1 MNWHQ
6 FAWNILMVYSDDS
19 SSVRTRAG
27 GAETM
32 PETGGTAADAA
43 MLTLAR
49 ESRGMTQLE
58 LARAMTALTHGDHI
72 SQGYVSKA
80 EAGRLTVSGARLH
93 LYAEALRYR
102 PYVLGIEPSVTGI
115 GIGLVHHRKKAAL
128 GAQPLRRIH
137 AELAL
142 TRLQVRNLVRYESD
156 IVHKFERISVT
167 DLESPSDAARK
178 LRKLWNVPAG
188 PIRDLVLIM
197 EQAGGL
203 VLVRDLGTRD
213 LDAVSNWDGEE
224 APLFVLNVH
233 APSDRFRFSLAHELG
248 HIIMHPVAGAT
259 ALQERQADEF
269 ASEFLMPAADIA
281 AELRGRL
288 DLNRLLAL
296 KQRWR
301 VSMAAL
307 ARRAVTLAAI
317 SDWQY
322 RNLMVEMSTLGY
334 RTHEP
339 GAVSSESP
347 HKVARIAEQ
356 LTSLYGLDQAASL
369 IGLLPDEFSALYLPD
384 PHLASEPAESDTY
397 ARPADE

>member
-1 MNWHQ
+1 MPG
-6 FAWNILMVYSDDS
+6 A
-19 SSVRTRAG
+19 AG
-27 GAETM
+27 
-32 PETGGTAADAA
+32 PAADAA

-49 ESRGMTQLE
+49 ESRGMTQLD
-58 LARAMTALTHGDHI
+58 LARAITALARGDRI

-80 EAGRLTVSGARLH
+80 EAGHLAVSGARLD
-93 LYAEALRYR
+93 LYAQALRY
-102 PYVLGIEPSVTGI
+102 PSHALCVEPNATGI

-142 TRLQVRNLVRYESD
+142 ARLQVRRLVSSEAES
-156 IVHKFERISVT
+156 IHSFERIGVT
-167 DLESPSDAARK
+167 DLESPSDAART
-178 LRKLWNVPAG
+178 LRKLWKVPAG
-188 PIRDLVLIM
+188 PIHNLVLVI

-203 VLVRDLGTRD
+203 ILVRDLGTND
-213 LDAVSNWDGEE
+213 LDAVSIWDGEE

-281 AELRGRL
+281 TELRGRL
-288 DLNRLLAL
+288 DLNCLLAL

-307 ARRAVTLAAI
+307 ARRAVTLMAI
-317 SDWQY
+317 SEWQY
-322 RNLMVEMSTLGY
+322 RNLMIEMSTLGY

-339 GAVSSESP
+339 GAVVGEFP
-347 HKVARIAEQ
+347 QRVARIAEQ
-356 LTSLYGLDQAASL
+356 IARLCGLDQAASL
-369 IGLLPDEFSALYLPD
+369 TGLLPDEFCALYVPD
-384 PHLASEPAESDTY
+384 APLARESTESDTY
-397 ARPADE
+397 TRPTDE

>member
-1 MNWHQ
+1 
-6 FAWNILMVYSDDS
+6 
-19 SSVRTRAG
+19 
-27 GAETM
+27 M
-32 PETGGTAADAA
+32 PGTSEPAADAA

-49 ESRGMTQLE
+49 ESRGMTQID
-58 LARAMTALTHGDHI
+58 LAKAMTALAQADRI

-80 EAGRLTVSGARLH
+80 EAGRIAVSGARLD
-93 LYAEALRYR
+93 LYAQALHYPAHLLR
-102 PYVLGIEPSVTGI
+102 IEPNVTGM

-128 GAQPLRRIH
+128 GAQHLRRIH

-142 TRLQVRNLVRYESD
+142 ARLQVRGLLSSEAD
-156 IVHKFERISVT
+156 AVHSFEHIAVT
-167 DLESPSDAARK
+167 DLESPSDVARAV
-178 LRKLWNVPAG
+178 RKLWNVPAG
-188 PIRDLVLIM
+188 PIHNLVLII

-203 VLVRDLGTRD
+203 ILVRDLGTRD
-213 LDAVSNWDGEE
+213 LDAVSTWDGDE

-259 ALQERQADEF
+259 VLQERQADEF

-281 AELRGRL
+281 AEMRGKL
-288 DLNRLLAL
+288 ELNRLLVL

-307 ARRAVTLAAI
+307 ARRAVTLAAV

-322 RNLMVEMSTLGY
+322 RNLMIEMSTLGY

-339 GAVSSESP
+339 GPVASECP
-347 HKVARIAEQ
+347 HIAARTAKH
-356 LTSLYGLDQAASL
+356 LTSLCGLDQAASL
-369 IGLLPDEFSALYLPD
+369 AGLLPDEFRALYLPD
-384 PHLASEPAESDTY
+384 PHSARESAESDTY
-397 ARPADE
+397 TRPADE